1 MPKPF
6 LSQKEKETILSAY
19 SRNFEK
25 EFEKI
30 GPYTFG
36 VPYLFQLS
44 ICPEVD
50 YEGKKTGRILVNHFR
65 YSSTKI
71 PEFID
76 VWERDDEG
84 LHLVSRN
91 LPGRNLVSEGERV
104 KVLEEELKAYQRLDK
119 MEGEIIKLKGKQLLD
134 YALSQQKELNLL
146 REEIN
151 RAYLL
156 IHSWRED
163 ADSYFKES
171 PYYWEL
177 LKERDEALAELFK
190 LREKNDKLDERLKSQ
205 TDKLLSVSS
214 QLAEQA
220 ERSKPFTH
228 NARGAGRKKD
238 PVVDIKKEKV
248 KKLLN
253 EGKGRFEIMKE
264 LGISKST
271 YYRYVKDLEKK

>member
-50 YEGKKTGRILVNHFR
+50 YEGEKTGRILVNHFR
-65 YSSTKI
+65 YSSTER

-76 VWERDDEG
+76 VWERNDKG
-84 LHLVSRN
+84 LHFVSRN
-91 LPGRNLVSEGERV
+91 LPGQNLISEGKRV

-119 MEGEIIKLKGKQLLD
+119 TKGEIIKLKGKQLLD

-163 ADSYFKES
+163 ADSYFRES

-177 LKERDEALAELFK
+177 LKERDDALMELSEQKEKNSKLEERLVKITEQLLNQSKALA
-190 LREKNDKLDERLKSQ
+190 D
-205 TDKLLSVSS
+205 
-214 QLAEQA
+214 QA
-220 ERSKPFTH
+220 EKAQPLTH

-238 PVVDIKKEKV
+238 PVVDIKKEMV
-248 KKLLN
+248 RKLLA
-253 EGKGRFEIMKE
+253 EGKGRLEIMKE

-271 YYRYVKDLEKK
+271 YYRYVEELEKG